1 MSRIPFF
8 GQGPAPQIARMDM
21 QAATAP
27 GRNWGAAFESIGQTV
42 GQAVEKHREHKKAKE
57 KERDFIDSFEARI
70 SKSLDFARSL
80 GLNPDDSVEVRLA
93 GKTYF
98 NNPEAR
104 QLSEDFSRFQRDAQ
118 TARMNAQLEK
128 QRRQQMKGSRQDRRR
143 EDELRT
149 QQRSLFEGLLAS
161 PGTQLTPEGM
171 ALTRELEG
179 YEQAAQPF
187 IDTMGAVG
195 MSPEQLA
202 KIEQGQVDQI
212 ESFRQRLAGPSMRS
226 PLPSSAEQMFPG
238 RPQVQRFLRSAVE
251 EEQNPE
257 LAFAMAAKMAKALP
271 SREAGLLYRTAGSA
285 GTGQQPYFFSESDA
299 NKAYNQTAASQGIT
313 PTKEGREAW
322 VGQTKIKDLEKIR
335 SAAVRTVKRF
345 QLDTAKDV
353 IGTSERLEKMILDI
367 ERDAATG
374 AVISGGVKT
383 LVARLFEPV
392 GILTE
397 EDKNQYAGA
406 GGLKTKVAQMWDD
419 LMTGALTEDQIP
431 AIRAAVRI
439 LEEDAK
445 ETLREE
451 GGKAV
456 QSLSDGYNISLQDA
470 VSRTA
475 LQEYLL
481 SPAPGGAAPTATP
494 TVPPGTITL
503 PGGGQFTPK

>member
-1 MSRIPFF
+1 MARQPFY
-8 GQGPAPQIARMDM
+8 GRGPAPQIARMDM

-27 GRNWGAAFESIGQTV
+27 GRNWGEAFASIGQTV
-42 GQAVEKHREHKKAKE
+42 GQAVEKHREHKKAKKKE
-57 KERDFIDSFEARI
+57 KVLADTVFNQFKGNLEAV
-70 SKSLDFARSL
+70 
-80 GLNPDDSVEVRLA
+80 GVEDL
-93 GKTYF
+93 
-98 NNPEAR
+98 
-104 QLSEDFSRFQRDAQ
+104 
-118 TARMNAQLEK
+118 
-128 QRRQQMKGSRQDRRR
+128 
-143 EDELRT
+143 DELRVLSDAAGKHPET
-149 QQRSLFEGLLAS
+149 LDVMKFAQTMQASQRETDLREDKRSLFKGLLAS

-171 ALTRELEG
+171 TLTRELEG

-187 IDTMGAVG
+187 IDSMRAVG

-202 KIEQGQVDQI
+202 KIEQGQADQI

>member
-1 MSRIPFF
+1 MARQPFF
-8 GQGPAPQIARMDM
+8 GSGPAPQIARMDM
-21 QAATAP
+21 GAATAP
-27 GRNWGAAFESIGQTV
+27 GRDWKATFESIGQTV
-42 GQAVEKHREHKKAKE
+42 GDTLEKFRANKE
-57 KERDFIDSFEARI
+57 KKKKE
-70 SKSLDFARSL
+70 KVL
-80 GLNPDDSVEVRLA
+80 GDTVYNLFKD
-93 GKTYF
+93 
-98 NNPEAR
+98 NPEVLGA
-104 QLSEDFSRFQRDAQ
+104 
-118 TARMNAQLEK
+118 T
-128 QRRQQMKGSRQDRRR
+128 G

-149 QQRSLFEGLLAS
+149 IANSLGKNPDALNFVTQFQRDAESARVNEFAMKTRRKDWQREKTLRDEQRKLFEGLLAS
-161 PGTQLTPEGM
+161 PGTQLTPEGI

-195 MSPEQLA
+195 MSPDQLA
-202 KIEQGQVDQI
+202 KIEQGQAAEI
-212 ESFRQRLAGPSMRS
+212 ESFRQRLAGPGMHST
-226 PLPSSAEQMFPG
+226 LPSSAERMFPG
-238 RPQVQRFLRSAVE
+238 RPQIQAFLRKAVE
-251 EEQNPE
+251 EGQNPQ
-257 LAFAMAAKMAKALP
+257 LAFEMAAKMAAALP
-271 SREAGLLYRTAGSA
+271 SREAGLLYGRGGSA
-285 GTGQQPYFFSESDA
+285 GTGQQPYFFSESEA
-299 NKAYNQTAASQGIT
+299 NKAYNQLAAREGIT

-322 VGQTKIKDLEKIR
+322 TGQSKIKDLEKIR

-445 ETLREE
+445 ETLRED
-451 GGKAV
+451 GIQAA
-456 QSLSDGYNISLQDA
+456 QSISAGYNISLQDA

-475 LQEYLL
+475 LQEYQL
-481 SPAPGGAAPTATP
+481 SPAPGGAAPTATTP
-494 TVPPGTITL
+494 TTGWTNIPGSNIR
-503 PGGGQFTPK
+503 FKKN